1 MDKGS
6 AWLDLLKAA
15 VAFAALIGIFLS
27 TRRNIV
33 GREGVV
39 IESKDPYPMIKVNG
53 GKWRAVTVD
62 GAPLQ
67 PGEAVVVTG
76 IRGLQLAV
84 VARKSSP
91 DAPAPAPPGHFY
103 S

>member
-1 MDKGS
+1 MDKS
-6 AWLDLLKAA
+6 AAIWDFLKA
-15 VAFAALIGIFLS
+15 VLAFAFLIGIFMS

-39 IESKDPYPMIKVNG
+39 VESTDPYPMIKVNG
-53 GKWRAVTVD
+53 GKWRAMAAD

-67 PGEAVVVTG
+67 PGEAVVVTK
-76 IRGLQLAV
+76 IQGLQLAV

-91 DAPAPAPPGHFY
+91 DAPAPAPPGLFY